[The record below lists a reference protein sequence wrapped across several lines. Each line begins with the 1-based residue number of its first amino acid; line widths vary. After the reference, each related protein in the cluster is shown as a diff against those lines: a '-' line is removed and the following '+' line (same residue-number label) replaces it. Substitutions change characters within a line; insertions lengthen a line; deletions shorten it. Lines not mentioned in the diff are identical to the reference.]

1 MNIRGIVRGVLFSY
15 IIAAVF
21 LFAAA
26 AAVYFNLISER
37 VAGVA
42 VYVTM
47 LFGVFF
53 GALGAA
59 KTAERK
65 LLFNALSV
73 SLVFA
78 LGVAAVAAMVNG
90 GFVMTLRTALI
101 LCGTVGAGAAAA
113 IFAA

>member
-1 MNIRGIVRGVLFSY
+1 MNLRGIVRGALFSF

-26 AAVYFNLISER
+26 AAVYFGIVSER
-37 VAGVA
+37 VAGVG
-42 VYVTM
+42 VYVMM

-65 LLFNALSV
+65 KLFNALAV

-78 LGVAAVAAMVNG
+78 LAAMAVAAIVNG
-90 GFVMTLRTALI
+90 APVMTLRTALV
-101 LCGTVGAGAAAA
+101 LSGAVVAGAAAA